1 MIVGTTLDNN
11 QEAEE
16 SSRRDLEDI
25 VSNLQKEISKRDGMI
40 ASLQLSSVNSSV
52 ISRQENTK
60 EYSIWKILIE
70 IEKDNFKHSAMVKR
84 LIKE

>member
-1 MIVGTTLDNN
+1 MIVGTTFDNN

-60 EYSIWKILIE
+60 EYSIWKILME
-70 IEKDNFKHSAMVKR
+70 IEKDNFKHSTMVKR
-84 LIKE
+84 RIKE